1 MKIIIKQEGKS
12 AIRLWLPTRVIL
24 SNTAARIMAKKAAVT
39 DRSEENADKDSLR
52 EQILDEI
59 NPEEIRE
66 SIRKEIREDLR
77 EELDCLP
84 DEESEKT
91 ERLFSKG
98 SFFPDIPPDAAVEA
112 VRILRQMKKDHP
124 GVPLVDVQ
132 AADGTE
138 VLIKL

>member
-1 MKIIIKQEGKS
+1 MKIIVKQEGKP

-24 SNTAARIMAKKAAVT
+24 SNTAARIMAKKAA
-39 DRSEENADKDSLR
+39 RKNGSEKDLDKDGLR
-52 EQILDEI
+52 KQILDEI

-66 SIRKEIREDLR
+66 SIRMEIHEDLE
-77 EELDCLP
+77 EELDSLP
-84 DEESEKT
+84 DEEREKA

-98 SFFPDIPPDAAVEA
+98 SFFPDIPPEAAVEA
-112 VRILRQMKKDHP
+112 VRILRKMKKDHP